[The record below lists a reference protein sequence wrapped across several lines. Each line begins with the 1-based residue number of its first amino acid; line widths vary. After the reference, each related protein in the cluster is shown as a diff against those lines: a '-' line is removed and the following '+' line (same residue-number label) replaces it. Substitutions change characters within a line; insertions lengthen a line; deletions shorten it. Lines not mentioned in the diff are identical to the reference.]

1 MLETLKVRPVMQA
14 DKEYSALISM
24 PPPLNGLLVIL
35 GPFLMTSKN
44 PELWNKAILWLTY
57 LPLLL
62 LMFAVFALYNVALLP
77 ITYVKMFFHKM
88 IMIFVYS
95 KSYRISRADKF
106 MLWIMFA
113 VIGPFRLLANVIID
127 LFAFLK
133 HCTLQDLKKTKVQ
146 IREKPLHKNTI
157 RMASDYFK
165 QRSER
170 VITFKQAA
178 GELRD

>member
-1 MLETLKVRPVMQA
+1 
-14 DKEYSALISM
+14 
-24 PPPLNGLLVIL
+24 
-35 GPFLMTSKN
+35 
-44 PELWNKAILWLTY
+44 
-57 LPLLL
+57 
-62 LMFAVFALYNVALLP
+62 
-77 ITYVKMFFHKM
+77 
-88 IMIFVYS
+88 MIFVYS